1 MSSRLED
8 SDRGDAVR
16 ESCRSRRFDR
26 HPSLEKLSIYLRHLA
41 PMITPEQLNHEI
53 DLSTVDFDYIAQHE
67 QATKSGKL
75 TGDVPLQ
82 PVMESGT
89 GTARDPELVALDEV
103 IAQINDL
110 FSGDHPDSS
119 VRSVVTHVK
128 DRLEESETLQQQA
141 HNNSLAQFSASP
153 DLQNEF
159 VGAVIG
165 AMESHN
171 DLSTQ
176 TLNNTEISQKL
187 MGELVPLIYKALQA
201 TA

>member
-1 MSSRLED
+1 
-8 SDRGDAVR
+8 
-16 ESCRSRRFDR
+16 
-26 HPSLEKLSIYLRHLA
+26 
-41 PMITPEQLNHEI
+41 MITSEQLNHEI
-53 DLSTVDFDYIAQHE
+53 DLSTVDFDYTAQHKQE
-67 QATKSGKL
+67 TALGKL

-82 PVMESGT
+82 PAKESGT
-89 GTARDPELVALDEV
+89 GSARDPELVALEDV

-119 VRSVVTHVK
+119 VRNVVTHIK

-141 HNNSLAQFSASP
+141 QNNSLPQFSASP
-153 DLQNEF
+153 DLHQEF
-159 VGAVIG
+159 TDAVIG

-176 TLNNTEISQKL
+176 ILNNPEISQKL

>member
-1 MSSRLED
+1 MISS
-8 SDRGDAVR
+8 
-16 ESCRSRRFDR
+16 
-26 HPSLEKLSIYLRHLA
+26 
-41 PMITPEQLNHEI
+41 EQLNHEI
-53 DLSTVDFDYIAQHE
+53 DLSTVDFDFLAQHKGE
-67 QATKSGKL
+67 TTSGKL

-82 PVMESGT
+82 PAKESGT

-119 VRSVVTHVK
+119 VRNVVTHIK

-141 HNNSLAQFSASP
+141 QNNSLAQFSASP

-165 AMESHN
+165 AMDSSE

-176 TLNNTEISQKL
+176 ILNNSEISQKL
-187 MGELVPLIYKALQA
+187 HGRAGADHLQGPSGDGVIDRLR
-201 TA
+201 